1 MAEDDTQPGL
11 TAEMLAEA
19 VGDRVSVGDAY
30 RITTV
35 VPYTEQP
42 PETNE
47 YIMPPQDMDEFS
59 NCIIK
64 PARSSS
70 TCGQSKPRR
79 GWAVS
84 STHDRPER
92 ARRPTPGTPTQT
104 GRVTHT
110 GGSSNTP

>member
-1 MAEDDTQPGL
+1 MAEDDTQPRL

-47 YIMPPQDMDEFS
+47 YIMPPQDMDEFFQLYHKTGE
-59 NCIIK
+59 I
-64 PARSSS
+64 
-70 TCGQSKPRR
+70 
-79 GWAVS
+79 VV
-84 STHDRPER
+84 DVRPVE
-92 ARRPTPGTPTQT
+92 APQG
-104 GRVTHT
+104 V
-110 GGSSNTP
+110 GGVEHP